1 MLEKFT
7 QNLSLKTMYLESV
20 KLLKSMLPTCSFKPV
35 IQVSNV
41 FSEFVKHISEIS
53 SQIMT

>member
-7 QNLSLKTMYLESV
+7 QSLSLKTMYLESV